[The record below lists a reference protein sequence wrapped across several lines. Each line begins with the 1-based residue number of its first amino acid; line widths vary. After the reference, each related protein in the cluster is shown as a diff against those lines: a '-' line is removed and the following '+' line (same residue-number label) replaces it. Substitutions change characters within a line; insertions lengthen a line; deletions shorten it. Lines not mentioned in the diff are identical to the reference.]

1 MKQIM
6 TPIELQHLIKD
17 KCDAWLNPMGYSL
30 HFSTPTYLAYSSDN
44 LDINF
49 PYPLISCK
57 VNSNDTEH
65 KISVDLTAGGDIGMI
80 QMTIQNLSFEHPYIV
95 DFISNL
101 RYASNCLQNMR
112 KHPVA
117 QHYIKT
123 IKKRFSRVYKK

>member
-1 MKQIM
+1 M

-30 HFSTPTYLAYSSDN
+30 NFSTSTYLAYSNDT
-44 LDINF
+44 LDANF
-49 PYPLISCK
+49 PFPLISCK
-57 VNSNDTEH
+57 VEPNDTA
-65 KISVDLTAGGDIGMI
+65 KITVDLTAGGDIGMI

-112 KHPVA
+112 KNPIM
-117 QHYIKT
+117 QNYIKT
-123 IKKRFSRVYKK
+123 LKNDFQEFIENNKL

>member
-1 MKQIM
+1 M

-30 HFSTPTYLAYSSDN
+30 NFSTSTYLAYSSDT
-44 LDINF
+44 LDANF
-49 PYPLISCK
+49 PFPLITCK
-57 VNSNDTEH
+57 VEPNDTA
-65 KISVDLTAGGDIGMI
+65 KITVDLTAGGDIGMI

-112 KHPVA
+112 KNPIS
-117 QHYIKT
+117 QHYIKMLKNDFQEF
-123 IKKRFSRVYKK
+123 IKNNKL